1 MFIQISMSNY
11 LKLASALFLS
21 LFFILND
28 QSLAQDSNKFIERGT
43 LTVVVTGFPNEEGN
57 CRFALD
63 NSKAVYEREDSVWIG
78 KVLPIINKQVI
89 VVIDSLVYGEY
100 AVRVFHDENENE
112 KIDSNFLGIPTED
125 YGYSNDAS
133 DWFGPPSW
141 EKAKFI
147 FNQPEMRL
155 EIKVDSFL

>member
-1 MFIQISMSNY
+1 MSNY
-11 LKLASALFLS
+11 FKLSFVVFFS
-21 LFFILND
+21 LILILNV
-28 QSLAQDSNKFIERGT
+28 QNNAQDSDNLIARGK

-63 NSKAVYEREDSVWIG
+63 NSKAVYERDDSVWIG

-100 AVRVFHDENENE
+100 AVRVFHDENKNK
-112 KIDSNFLGIPTED
+112 KIDTNFLGIPTED

-147 FNQPEMRL
+147 FNQPEMKL